1 MEAEQAEKDK
11 LTEIVEEDVESSSI
25 VLAEKSTDESE
36 AIIDERNNA
45 DPPWRLSTNSETDI
59 SREAGLDERYDV
71 LSRVGEGGMGS
82 VYKVMD
88 KVLGKVFAI
97 KVLRSELAKDKN
109 VVTRFKQ
116 EALAASR
123 LTHVNLASVYS
134 SGESRTGAP
143 YLVMDYLEGSS
154 LEQILTK
161 DGHLEPTRAINVF
174 IEICEALEHA
184 HSKGVIH
191 RDLKPG
197 NILLVDGEERVKIV
211 DFGIAKILPRA
222 GLDTLKLTSGEE
234 VLGSPIYM
242 SPEQCQGDKLD
253 VRSDIYSLGCLMYEV
268 LCGVPPFLGDN
279 PIKTILMHLN
289 ETPSNLTLHLKEAE
303 LPKGLEYVILKCLQ
317 KVPEDRYQNVF
328 DLRMDLVG
336 IKDNK
341 PPRQKPLNHKM
352 RWVAP
357 AGTALLVVVVFLFGF
372 EVVSSYI
379 NPDEDKRPLTFPGLS
394 GLFNFSEKPPAVAAT
409 GEDSVEM
416 QEYLDK
422 IETAVRAY
430 PRNDKVLAEA
440 EFELTTYLIRKS
452 DFANA
457 ELHCRRVMDTLT
469 SLQDDPLLLARYQYA
484 MGFVLE
490 REHRFPDAIRYY
502 QNALAAMSES
512 FGEDSPLLGLAHNR
526 VAISYERNRYYPE
539 AEENYKQALEIFKKG
554 FGAKSSEV
562 NAVLRNL
569 VGYYKHRRM
578 PDLEQS
584 YQDQLNSNPLQT
596 ARRFKVDSRDNP
608 GFMSVEYSQ
617 NYTGKLDGER

>member
-1 MEAEQAEKDK
+1 MDADQAEKEKSVK
-11 LTEIVEEDVESSSI
+11 LIEEDVESSI
-25 VLAEKSTDESE
+25 FVHAETNQ
-36 AIIDERNNA
+36 AQTNLDERNSA
-45 DPPWRLSTNSETDI
+45 EPPWRAQAILENDI

-71 LSRVGEGGMGS
+71 LDRVGEGGMGS

-88 KVLGKVFAI
+88 KVLGKVFAV
-97 KVLRSELAKDKN
+97 KVLRRELAKDKN

-116 EALAASR
+116 EVLAASR

-134 SGESRTGAP
+134 SGESRNGAP
-143 YLVMDYLEGSS
+143 FLVMDYLEGSS

-161 DGHLEPTRAINVF
+161 DGHLEPTRAINIF

-211 DFGIAKILPRA
+211 DFGIAKILPRQ

-253 VRSDIYSLGCLMYEV
+253 IRSDIYSLGCLMYET

-289 ETPSNLTLHLKEAE
+289 EKPSNLTLHLKEAD
-303 LPKGLEYVILKCLQ
+303 LPTGLEYVILKCLQ
-317 KVPEDRYQNVF
+317 KVPEDRYQSVF
-328 DLRMDLVG
+328 DLRMDLFG
-336 IKDNK
+336 IRENK

-357 AGTALLVVVVFLFGF
+357 AGTALLVLVVFLFGF

-379 NPDEDKRPLTFPGLS
+379 NPDQDKRPLTFPGLS
-394 GLFNFSEKPPAVAAT
+394 GLFNFAEKPQVVASSP
-409 GEDSVEM
+409 EDKAKLE
-416 QEYLDK
+416 EYDTK
-422 IETAVRAY
+422 IESAVRAY

-440 EFELTTYLIRKS
+440 EFDLTTYLIRKG

-457 ELHCRRVMDTLT
+457 ELHCRRVMDVLT
-469 SLQDDPLLLARYQYA
+469 SLQDDPLLLARYQFT
-484 MGFVLE
+484 MGFILE

-502 QNALAAMSES
+502 QSALTAIAEA
-512 FGEDSPLLGLAHNR
+512 FGDDSPLLALAHNR
-526 VAISYERNRYYPE
+526 VAISYERNRFYTE
-539 AEENYKQALEIFKKG
+539 AEEDYRLALEIFKKG
-554 FGAKSSEV
+554 YGVKSSEV
-562 NAVLRNL
+562 NAVMKNL
-569 VGYYKHRRM
+569 IGFYKHRRM
-578 PDLEQS
+578 TEQEQS
-584 YQDQLNSNPLQT
+584 YIDQLNANPLQT
-596 ARRFKVDSRDNP
+596 ARRFKVDNRDNP
-608 GFMSVEYSQ
+608 EFMSIEYSK